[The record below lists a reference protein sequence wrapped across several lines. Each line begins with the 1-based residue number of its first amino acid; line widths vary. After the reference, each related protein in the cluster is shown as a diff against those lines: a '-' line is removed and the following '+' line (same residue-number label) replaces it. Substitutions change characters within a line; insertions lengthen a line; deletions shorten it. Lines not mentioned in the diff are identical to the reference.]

1 MFSALVVVSLLLA
14 AAIAPSARA
23 KLKRDE
29 RQTAAMRAV
38 GFPAEKTPWLGAA
51 ESAGACGLLLGLF
64 WWPLSIA
71 AAIGLIVYFL
81 GACGYLLRAHITKP
95 GPLGSAALFLAGSI
109 AALVLRTASA

>member
-29 RQTAAMRAV
+29 RQLAAMHGV
-38 GFPAEKTPWLGAA
+38 GFPADRTPLLGAA
-51 ESAGACGLLLGLF
+51 ESAGVCGLLLGLF
-64 WWPLSIA
+64 WWPLSVA
-71 AAIGLIVYFL
+71 AAIGFALYFL

-95 GPLGSAALFLAGSI
+95 GPLGSAALFLVGSV
-109 AALVLRTASA
+109 AALVLRIASA